1 MSVRYTVNE
10 SFYTFQGEGEFMG
23 QAAHFIRLQGC
34 DQSCSWCDAASTW
47 HPDWKPK
54 GLWKGN
60 AEETAA
66 LTDEAPRGALVV
78 LTGGEPCL
86 YDLDPLIAALHERG
100 RLVNIETAGHRPVPD
115 DPAVWVTLSPKP
127 DATHPLPE
135 SVARANEFKVIVSDE
150 RTLRE
155 GLACIEGRD
164 PDAPVW
170 LHPEW
175 SRRQDAAVIGL
186 IVNAVKE
193 NPPTFRAGW
202 QLHKNY
208 MADLLD
214 PGARKEP
221 VPLGGTSG
229 APY

>member
-23 QAAHFIRLQGC
+23 RAAYFIRLQGC
-34 DQSCSWCDAASTW
+34 DQACSWCDAASTW
-47 HPDWKPK
+47 HKDWKPDN
-54 GLWKGN
+54 LWKGS

-66 LTDEAPRGALVV
+66 LSDVAPRGAIVV
-78 LTGGEPCL
+78 LTGGEPCM
-86 YDLDPLIAALHERG
+86 YDLDPLLGALWERG
-100 RLVNIETAGHRPVPD
+100 RPVNIETAGHRPVPQD
-115 DPAVWVTLSPKP
+115 ADVWVTLSPKP
-127 DATHPLPE
+127 DSTPPLAE
-135 SVARANEFKVIVSDE
+135 SVARADEFKVIVSDE

-155 GLACIEGRD
+155 GLACIEARRPG
-164 PDAPVW
+164 ASVW

-175 SRRQDAAVIGL
+175 SKRSDPDVLRL
-186 IVNAVKE
+186 IVETVKA
-193 NPPTFRAGW
+193 NPPEMRAGW
-202 QLHKNY
+202 QVHKNY
-208 MADLLD
+208 VADLLD